1 MERKFVQFYYVPS
14 MEERRALFQTG
25 YDYLFYFQRR
35 FVVGIWNFTRSSW
48 LIPLGLLFKYI
59 YIYMGFIRKK
69 MFREISKEKLKK
81 MASAILIICYYLLG
95 WPTVEIYLKF
105 IFQGKFAVE
114 W

>member
-1 MERKFVQFYYVPS
+1 
-14 MEERRALFQTG
+14 
-25 YDYLFYFQRR
+25 
-35 FVVGIWNFTRSSW
+35 
-48 LIPLGLLFKYI
+48 
-59 YIYMGFIRKK
+59 MGFIRKK

-114 W
+114 R